1 MFKKEQSPEHLKLNQ
16 LHGIKHL
23 TPQPPWAFVTSLETE
38 ESGLGKKRGER
49 ERESQIVLCS
59 SCGFQGQPSVD
70 LRDGEFSNSVV
81 SLLNQ
86 IKFKKYLE

>member
-49 ERESQIVLCS
+49 ESQILLCS

-70 LRDGEFSNSVV
+70 LWVGEFSNSVV
-81 SLLNQ
+81 GLLNQ